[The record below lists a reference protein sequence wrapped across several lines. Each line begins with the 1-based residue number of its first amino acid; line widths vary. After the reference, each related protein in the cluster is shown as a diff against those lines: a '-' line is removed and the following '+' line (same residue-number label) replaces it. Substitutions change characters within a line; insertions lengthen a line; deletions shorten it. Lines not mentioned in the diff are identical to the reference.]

1 MASEAITHNVLVSE
15 QKSQDVRDFRGR
27 VLPEAAILA
36 GYAAL
41 IEKYDLK
48 VSLPPRLAGIA
59 LRHHPTSTEAWRLL
73 TPRHAPEDT
82 LIGHLEFALK
92 WEGVDLAVLSALFKK
107 VEGSEIAKAVRARP
121 TGAYARRLWFLYEW
135 LTDRRLDIADPG
147 KVRAIPIVD
156 SNNQFGLKGGTFS
169 KRHKVIDNLP
179 GTRAFCPMVRRTAAL
194 EECQHLMLDKRACD
208 VIGRTHRD
216 VIARAAAFLLL
227 SDSQSSFWIEGER
240 PSPQRA
246 QRWGQII
253 GQAGSVQLSIE
264 EFERLQRIVIGDAR
278 FVRLGLRKEGGF
290 VGTHDR
296 TTNEPIPDHVSARAV
311 DLRNLLEGVI
321 AYSDRAVNSEVD
333 PVVAAA
339 VCAFG
344 FVYIHPFTD
353 GNGRLHRWLIHHVLA
368 AAGYNPPGLVFPVS
382 AAILR
387 NIDSYRRVLE
397 SYSRPL
403 LEFIEWRATK
413 DGNVEVLNDTADYYR
428 YFDATAH
435 AAFLYQ
441 CVKQTV
447 ETDLPEEVA
456 YLEAYDRFSLSVQ
469 EIVDMPANKIDLLH
483 RFLRQEGGRLSKRA
497 RQEEFS
503 ALTNEEAE
511 QIEAQY
517 RSSFR
522 NAGKNSD
529 S

>member
-1 MASEAITHNVLVSE
+1 LRFGEAITHNAVVGE
-15 QKSQDVRDFRGR
+15 RKSQKVRDFRGR
-27 VLPEAAILA
+27 ALPEAATLA

-41 IEKYDLK
+41 IERYDLK
-48 VSLPPRLAGIA
+48 VPLPPTLAGIA
-59 LRHHPTSTEAWRLL
+59 LRHHPASTDAWQLL
-73 TPRHAPEDT
+73 TPRHAPADT

-92 WEGVDLAVLSALFKK
+92 WEGVDLAVLSTLFKQVK
-107 VEGSEIAKAVRARP
+107 GSKITEAVRARP
-121 TGAYARRLWFLYEW
+121 TGTYARRLWFLYEW
-135 LTDRRLDIADPG
+135 LTDRHLDIADPG
-147 KVRAIPIVD
+147 KVRAVPIL
-156 SNNQFGLKGGTFS
+156 NPKNQFGLKRVTFS
-169 KRHKVIDNLP
+169 KRHKIIDNLP

-194 EECQHLMLDKRACD
+194 EKYQSVALDERARE

-216 VIARAAAFLLL
+216 IIARAAAFLLL

-240 PSPQRA
+240 PSAQRA

-253 GQAGSVQLSIE
+253 GQAGSVQLSVE

-296 TTNEPIPDHVSARAV
+296 TTNEPIPDHVSARAA
-311 DLRNLLEGVI
+311 DLRNLLEGLI
-321 AYSDRAVNSEVD
+321 AYAERAVNGAFD

-339 VCAFG
+339 VGAFG

-387 NIDSYRRVLE
+387 DIDSYRRVLE
-397 SYSRPL
+397 SYSRPA
-403 LEFIEWRATK
+403 LEFIDWRATK

-435 AAFLYQ
+435 AEFLYQ

-447 ETDLPEEVA
+447 ESDLPEEVA
-456 YLEAYDRFSLSVQ
+456 YLEAYDRFSGSVQ

-483 RFLRQEGGRLSKRA
+483 RFLRQGGGRLSKRA

-503 ALTNEEAE
+503 AFTDEEAD

-517 RSSFR
+517 RNWF
-522 NAGKNSD
+522 GTP
-529 S
+529 